1 MIENKEEGIKI
12 AENENVAFWEEKRK
26 VSELLVK
33 EMEKDLIEIPKMIDF
48 HKAVVLMCETKK
60 EEFK

>member
-1 MIENKEEGIKI
+1 MIEDTENGIKI

-26 VSELLVK
+26 VSESLVK

-48 HKAVVLMCETKK
+48 HKAVISMCENKK
-60 EEFK
+60 ETFK